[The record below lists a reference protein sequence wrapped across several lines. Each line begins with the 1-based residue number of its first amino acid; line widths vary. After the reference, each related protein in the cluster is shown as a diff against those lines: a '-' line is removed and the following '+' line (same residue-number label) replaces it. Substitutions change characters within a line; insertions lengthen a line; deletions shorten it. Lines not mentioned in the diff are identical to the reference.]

1 MKILKF
7 RLRFLY
13 NSAIIKFTYLEKI
26 IHSYKRNHLK
36 GVCAMQLNLKLL
48 CPCWDPDFGFK
59 KDEEATGD
67 GAYSVGF
74 VFI

>member
-1 MKILKF
+1 
-7 RLRFLY
+7 
-13 NSAIIKFTYLEKI
+13 
-26 IHSYKRNHLK
+26 
-36 GVCAMQLNLKLL
+36 MQLNLKLL
-48 CPCWDPDFGFK
+48 CPCWDPVFGFI

>member
-1 MKILKF
+1 
-7 RLRFLY
+7 
-13 NSAIIKFTYLEKI
+13 
-26 IHSYKRNHLK
+26 
-36 GVCAMQLNLKLL
+36 MQLNLKLL

-74 VFI
+74 IFI